1 MRVPL
6 SWLRELVDVEASTEE
21 LADRLSMTGTVVDR
35 IERFAPGVSGI
46 VAGSVLDVSDVPS
59 SDRLCVAHVDVGSQ
73 GSVQVVA
80 GVRNFAKGDKVPVAL
95 PGATVTTLDQPVGTR
110 KMLSGRYESQGM
122 LCSALELGLSEDHS
136 GIVVLDP
143 DVEAGTDVVGLLGL
157 DDAVLEL
164 EIYPNRPDL
173 MSIVGVAREAALLY
187 GSQLRLPSASVSEEG
202 GRASAL
208 TSVTIEDTAGCPRY
222 LARVIEDVVIGPAPA
237 LVQARLTAC
246 GFRPL
251 GNIVDATNY
260 VLLLTGQPL
269 HAFDLDRLGEERIV
283 VRWARPGERLVTID
297 SEERALDPDDLVIAD
312 GTDAQAIAG
321 VMGGAPTEVGAWT
334 RRVLL
339 ESAYFDPLT
348 IARTARRRHMRTE
361 ASARFERGADPEAV
375 PVAAALA
382 AEHMRRW
389 AGGRVAKGAVDEG
402 EAPPRRRIVLRPA
415 RVEEILAVDVPPE
428 RSEAYLGGLGCR
440 VRRGK
445 QRLEVEAPSWR
456 PDLDREIDLIEE
468 IARLYGFENIPTRH
482 RAGHR
487 GARTRMQ
494 VLRERVRD
502 TLLGAGLNEATLSS
516 FAPEE
521 DLAAVGYDGPVV
533 RVSNPIT
540 VDQGRLRPSLISG
553 LLRAAQRNV
562 AHGVRGV
569 RLFEMGTIFSD
580 WPQGADLPEQSEH
593 VVVLVA
599 ADRNERERPIDALD
613 VKGMLELVLTE
624 IGVGGWT
631 LQPGGEMPFHPG
643 RAASVVIDGER
654 VGGFGEIRPSVAR
667 AFDLEG
673 PVAVGGLAL
682 EPLFARAPRER
693 KIRPLPAQPPVLR
706 DISMAL
712 SVEVPAGEVEQ
723 TIRAAGGEYL
733 ESVTLLDVYHGEQV
747 GEGRRSLAYRLTF
760 RALDR
765 TLTAQEADAARRA
778 IAEACRD
785 RLGAEIR

>member
-173 MSIVGVAREAALLY
+173 MSIVGVAREVALLY

-415 RVEEILAVDVPPE
+415 RVEEI
-428 RSEAYLGGLGCR
+428 
-440 VRRGK
+440 
-445 QRLEVEAPSWR
+445 
-456 PDLDREIDLIEE
+456 DR
-468 IARLYGFENIPTRH
+468 
-482 RAGHR
+482 
-487 GARTRMQ
+487 
-494 VLRERVRD
+494 
-502 TLLGAGLNEATLSS
+502 
-516 FAPEE
+516 
-521 DLAAVGYDGPVV
+521 
-533 RVSNPIT
+533 
-540 VDQGRLRPSLISG
+540 
-553 LLRAAQRNV
+553 
-562 AHGVRGV
+562 
-569 RLFEMGTIFSD
+569 
-580 WPQGADLPEQSEH
+580 
-593 VVVLVA
+593 
-599 ADRNERERPIDALD
+599 
-613 VKGMLELVLTE
+613 K
-624 IGVGGWT
+624 
-631 LQPGGEMPFHPG
+631 
-643 RAASVVIDGER
+643 SVV
-654 VGGFGEIRPSVAR
+654 
-667 AFDLEG
+667 
-673 PVAVGGLAL
+673 
-682 EPLFARAPRER
+682 
-693 KIRPLPAQPPVLR
+693 
-706 DISMAL
+706 
-712 SVEVPAGEVEQ
+712 
-723 TIRAAGGEYL
+723 
-733 ESVTLLDVYHGEQV
+733 
-747 GEGRRSLAYRLTF
+747 
-760 RALDR
+760 
-765 TLTAQEADAARRA
+765 
-778 IAEACRD
+778 
-785 RLGAEIR
+785 